1 VAPVRQDAR
10 AEAGERG
17 GDPDRRN
24 GVTQV
29 VLAVSKRAFAV
40 LPRLAP
46 VDRRQRDEKQPFRPF
61 QVERAALLE
70 RVAVGGVVIDALI
83 QARSRYD
90 VGFSRV
96 QIAARRVDPQRPS
109 RLAKLLPRGES
120 ERVAQDIADDG
131 NQRVRPR

>member
-1 VAPVRQDAR
+1 MGPFRQEPGAQSR
-10 AEAGERG
+10 ERG
-17 GDPDRRN
+17 SNAHGRN
-24 GVTQV
+24 RVTEI
-29 VLAVSKRAFAV
+29 VLAVAERALAV
-40 LPRLAP
+40 LPRFTP
-46 VDRRQRDEKQPFRPF
+46 VDRCQRDEKDTVGPVQR
-61 QVERAALLE
+61 ERAPLLE